1 MGIEFLFLQPNINLL
16 LQNLNAKQGQF
27 DNALYG
33 ILDTR
38 SLIRDTL
45 IIQQTT
51 AAGLGTA
58 VGSNIFLQP
67 GNMKLIVAQAP
78 QHPRPNPT
86 RHCISHQRPD
96 PGQFHCGSERMAR
109 P

>member
-1 MGIEFLFLQPNINLL
+1 MTQYRTAVGIEFLFLQPNINLL

-45 IIQQTT
+45 IIQQNT
-51 AAGLGTA
+51 AGGLGTA
-58 VGSNIFLQP
+58 VGSTLSS
-67 GNMKLIVAQAP
+67 VAREREANVRSSSISWTQACEALHP
-78 QHPRPNPT
+78 QSTIRS
-86 RHCISHQRPD
+86 RAISLRQ
-96 PGQFHCGSERMAR
+96 
-109 P
+109 

>member
-1 MGIEFLFLQPNINLL
+1 MFQYRTAVGIEFLFLQPNINLL

-58 VGSNIFLQP
+58 VGFKKPSCSQKNEA
-67 GNMKLIVAQAP
+67 N
-78 QHPRPNPT
+78 
-86 RHCISHQRPD
+86 
-96 PGQFHCGSERMAR
+96 
-109 P
+109 

>member
-1 MGIEFLFLQPNINLL
+1 MTQYRTAVGIEFLFLQPNINLL

-45 IIQQTT
+45 IIQQNT

-58 VGSNIFLQP
+58 VGSTLSS
-67 GNMKLIVAQAP
+67 VARECEANL
-78 QHPRPNPT
+78 RSSSTSWT
-86 RHCISHQRPD
+86 RAYEALHLLSMTRSRAISLRQ
-96 PGQFHCGSERMAR
+96 
-109 P
+109 

>member
-51 AAGLGTA
+51 AGGLGTA
-58 VGSNIFLQP
+58 VSLNFSSSSRECEANLRSS
-67 GNMKLIVAQAP
+67 LTSWTRACEALHP
-78 QHPRPNPT
+78 QSMTRSRAISPR
-86 RHCISHQRPD
+86 Q
-96 PGQFHCGSERMAR
+96 
-109 P
+109 